1 MQTFQCAPYPA
12 CTCMLWD
19 VRPGETVPMQI
30 DWTGLLASV
39 EGFKLSSIEAAS
51 ISNMMV
57 SPPAP
62 ADAADIELV
71 SGLGTDPT
79 SGWPG
84 YTVIT
89 GENNITVNMIKTGAA
104 VAVGKVF
111 RFDISLGLT
120 DCNGRKVIIND
131 CVSISVRAG
140 H

>member
-1 MQTFQCAPYPA
+1 MQTFQCSPYPA
-12 CTCMLWD
+12 CTCMMWE

-39 EGFKLSSIEAAS
+39 DGFGLSSIESATL
-51 ISNMMV
+51 SNMMV

-62 ADAADIELV
+62 ADMTEIELV
-71 SGLGTDPT
+71 SGHATPPANA
-79 SGWPG
+79 WPG
-84 YTVIT
+84 NTVIT
-89 GENNITVNMIKTGAA
+89 GENRMTVNMIKTGANL
-104 VAVGKVF
+104 AVGKVF

-120 DCNGRKVIIND
+120 DCNGRKMVVND